1 MLKRKNIAT
10 ALVLVG
16 LAGPGAMGAPGSAVS
31 AQEQAAQAKETWQKD
46 FDDVCSK
53 TQDAMILSIDELTDL
68 VRKCDVLMPQIEKL
82 DETRKK
88 VFMGR
93 LKMCRSLYAYV
104 LESKKNEKK

>member
-1 MLKRKNIAT
+1 MLKRMNLAV

-16 LAGPGAMGAPGSAVS
+16 LAGFCGINATGAVLPSGETAL
-31 AQEQAAQAKETWQKD
+31 AQEGWQKD

-53 TQDAMILSIDELTDL
+53 TQDAMILSIDELTAL

-93 LKMCRSLYAYV
+93 LKMCRGLYAYV